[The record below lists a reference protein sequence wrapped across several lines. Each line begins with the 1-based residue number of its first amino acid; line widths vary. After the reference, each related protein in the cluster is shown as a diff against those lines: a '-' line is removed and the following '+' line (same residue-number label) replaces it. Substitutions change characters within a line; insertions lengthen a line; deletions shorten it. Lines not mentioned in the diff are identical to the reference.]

1 MGARIGVLLTRLLGK
16 LMRLDYDLDG
26 VVDALDGVM
35 RRMPFPHHLRLARY
49 LELLLD
55 GEEGHS
61 SEKDA
66 LAGELFFLIRR
77 AGFMTA
83 SAGSDEM
90 RLAAQA
96 YGEALGRLVEA
107 LRQVADDLE
116 YLALRHFYSAL
127 RRGQYRSLRALLY
140 GSSLIRRAV
149 TLIVAEDLA
158 GATLAEAIGTNGT
171 QGESAGAYT
180 AFPGGN
186 AGGFM
191 FGLAASA
198 AAGSRD
204 ADAIPGRFPD
214 TADGN
219 ATGDA
224 DRLPDDWTEIVD
236 EHWLLDFG
244 EGFDFRTFDDDNDVL
259 LPQVVDMLYPDF

>member
-186 AGGFM
+186 A
-191 FGLAASA
+191 
-198 AAGSRD
+198 
-204 ADAIPGRFPD
+204 
-214 TADGN
+214 
-219 ATGDA
+219 TGDA